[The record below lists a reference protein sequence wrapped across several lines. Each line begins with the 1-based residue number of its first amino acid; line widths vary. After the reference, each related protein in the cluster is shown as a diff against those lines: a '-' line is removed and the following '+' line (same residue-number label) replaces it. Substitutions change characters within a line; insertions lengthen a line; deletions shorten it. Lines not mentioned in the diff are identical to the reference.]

1 VAIEDIANR
10 TANARLIDDQLDL
23 WSVERRAGQHRADVA
38 NHGRVAHTERE
49 AHQVPNVIEVSWTVR
64 RITDLRIPFDNAQRS
79 RIGGLTKVN
88 TNKEIARWSPVNLL
102 LRSIALHELT
112 EQFADE
118 LEVGCDRALAG
129 DGVLLVAE
137 VSSELRMRLQPR
149 ALSYKLSKQSL
160 ALRGLQSLQIDCW
173 GLLLGKDGRADSG
186 RQMIVPVA
194 I

>member
-1 VAIEDIANR
+1 
-10 TANARLIDDQLDL
+10 
-23 WSVERRAGQHRADVA
+23 
-38 NHGRVAHTERE
+38 
-49 AHQVPNVIEVSWTVR
+49 
-64 RITDLRIPFDNAQRS
+64 
-79 RIGGLTKVN
+79 
-88 TNKEIARWSPVNLL
+88 VNLL

-160 ALRGLQSLQIDCW
+160 ALRGLQSLQIDC
-173 GLLLGKDGRADSG
+173 
-186 RQMIVPVA
+186 
-194 I
+194 